1 MLGLEAADFED
12 GLDEGAEGVGA
23 VVEVGDME
31 AGEDG
36 EGAVDGI
43 FGLAEAVEH
52 PGVALGVE
60 GGVVHGKGEVEA
72 EAGPVLV
79 DHFGGEARM

>member
-1 MLGLEAADFED
+1 MLGLEAAEFAVGEEAEAGGVGFED

-36 EGAVDGI
+36 EGAVDGV
-43 FGLAEAVEH
+43 FGF
-52 PGVALGVE
+52 
-60 GGVVHGKGEVEA
+60 
-72 EAGPVLV
+72 VLV